1 VQTQIMNPNLQP
13 ELPFSGAAP
22 PRFVVTLTADATPEG
37 LIRVPLAV
45 TGKWVRGATAFSI
58 TREDLASIVRNFR
71 RRQNGEINVDY
82 DHASEMP
89 EVAAGGPVPSAGR
102 IVRLDAPEA
111 AQGLGMR
118 GQGLGESRNP
128 QSPMPNPCFILYGWF
143 EPTERAREL
152 VRNREYRFIS
162 PAIEW
167 GAKNKRTGK
176 SQGTTLTS
184 VALTNRPFLEEL
196 PQIRLSDPGF
206 VPVPDQETGNWK
218 LEIGNSKSDV
228 RKAKGETGN
237 QQLETGNSKLET
249 RTPSVEQHNSPAGS
263 RPHAPETPQSRLQ
276 IADSSFQFPVSSFQ
290 FRVSQR
296 GGNMKHVNLS
306 VEDGRIHITHDDLA
320 GEFYFDADD
329 LAAVG
334 AGLAPPFGAQQAAP
348 LQEGAA
354 ALSESAVVS
363 FNQARTLLSEAEARG
378 KYIPAAEVFRAAAE
392 QELEDAVRAGKI
404 LPRQRDDWRKI
415 ALSDLPTF
423 RKLMAAQKA
432 VVPLAPVGVAGTPPG
447 DVQEQIKFLA
457 EQRVR
462 ERQITFGQ
470 ALADI
475 GREQPDLMQQYRRA
489 VSSYE

>member
-1 VQTQIMNPNLQP
+1 MQTQIANRPSTIDNPSP
-13 ELPFSGAAP
+13 GPVP
-22 PRFVVTLTADATPEG
+22 PRFVVTLAADATPEG
-37 LIRVPLAV
+37 LIRVPLAI
-45 TGKWVRGATAFSI
+45 TGKWVRGATSFSI

-71 RRQNGEINVDY
+71 GRQNGEVNVDY

-111 AQGLGMR
+111 ASGLGARDSELADTAHLR
-118 GQGLGESRNP
+118 GGPESPVPSRESR
-128 QSPMPNPCFILYGWF
+128 FVLYGWF
-143 EPTERAREL
+143 EPTPRAREL

-196 PQIRLSDPGF
+196 PQIRLSDPEF
-206 VPVPDQETGNWK
+206 VPVE
-218 LEIGNSKSDV
+218 EH
-228 RKAKGETGN
+228 
-237 QQLETGNSKLET
+237 ET
-249 RTPSVEQHNSPAGS
+249 RKTKSEKRCSSGRSMQNPSVSADRCLLPSGQKPTALSSDTLPAS
-263 RPHAPETPQSRLQ
+263 DFRFSLF
-276 IADSSFQFPVSSFQ
+276 DFPT
-290 FRVSQR
+290 RNT
-296 GGNMKHVNLS
+296 GGPMRHVQLS
-306 VEDGRIHITHDDLA
+306 VKDGRVHITHEDLK
-320 GEFYFDADD
+320 GEFYFDPED
-329 LAAVG
+329 LT
-334 AGLAPPFGAQQAAP
+334 P
-348 LQEGAA
+348 LQAGPATA

-378 KYIPAAEVFRAAAE
+378 KFIPAAEVFRAAAE

-404 LPRQRDDWRKI
+404 LPRQRDDWRRI

-423 RKLMAAQKA
+423 RKLMGAQKA

-489 VSSYE
+489 VSNND